1 MKLTIMKKEEKELKV
16 TEEQLSKIK
25 TSQEDI
31 ATLLRDVGFLETQ
44 KHAILHKYAGVVQDS
59 EKYKAELEKEYGA
72 INVNLEDGSYTIIKT
87 EDKDK
92 DSE

>member
-1 MKLTIMKKEEKELKV
+1 MKKEEKELKV

-25 TSQEDI
+25 QSQEDI

-59 EKYKAELEKEYGA
+59 EDYKAELEKQYGA
-72 INVNLEDGSYTIIKT
+72 ININLEDGSYTVIEV

-92 DSE
+92 TKDSE

>member
-1 MKLTIMKKEEKELKV
+1 MKKEEKELKV

-25 TSQEDI
+25 KSQEDI

-59 EKYKAELEKEYGA
+59 EDYKAELEKQYGA
-72 INVNLEDGSYTIIKT
+72 ININLEDGSYTVIEV

-92 DSE
+92 TKDSE

>member
-1 MKLTIMKKEEKELKV
+1 MTKEEKKLKV

-25 TSQEDI
+25 QSQEDI

-59 EKYKAELEKEYGA
+59 EDYKAELEKQYGA
-72 INVNLEDGSYTIIKT
+72 ININLEDGSYTVIEV

-92 DSE
+92 TKDSE

>member
-1 MKLTIMKKEEKELKV
+1 MTKEEKKLKV

-25 TSQEDI
+25 QSQEDI

-59 EKYKAELEKEYGA
+59 EDYKAELEKQYGA
-72 INVNLEDGSYTIIKT
+72 ININLEDGSYTLIEEAK
-87 EDKDK
+87 K
-92 DSE
+92 SE

>member
-1 MKLTIMKKEEKELKV
+1 MTKEEKELKV

-25 TSQEDI
+25 QSQEDI

-44 KHAILHKYAGVVQDS
+44 KHAILQKYAGVEQDS
-59 EKYKAELEKEYGA
+59 EDYKAELEKQYGA
-72 INVNLEDGSYTIIKT
+72 ININLEDGSYTVIEV

-92 DSE
+92 TKDSE

>member
-1 MKLTIMKKEEKELKV
+1 MTKEEKELKV

-25 TSQEDI
+25 QSQEDI

-59 EKYKAELEKEYGA
+59 EDYKAELEKQYGA
-72 INVNLEDGSYTIIKT
+72 ININLEDGSYTVIEV

-92 DSE
+92 TKDSE

>member
-1 MKLTIMKKEEKELKV
+1 MTKEEKVLKV

-25 TSQEDI
+25 QSQEDI

-59 EKYKAELEKEYGA
+59 EDYKAELEKQYGA
-72 INVNLEDGSYTIIKT
+72 ININLEDGSYTVIEV

-92 DSE
+92 TKDSE